1 MSRTTMWSKLLY
13 VASLIAGIVA
23 IVQWYIKFPDVSQ
36 LIFGLHLALTI
47 LMAAYLHTWMTN
59 KTGSDRDWRANK
71 VEEDK
76 ARDKAIDVTRDYMR
90 EIEKKVK
97 KLTKEE

>member
-1 MSRTTMWSKLLY
+1 
-13 VASLIAGIVA
+13 
-23 IVQWYIKFPDVSQ
+23 
-36 LIFGLHLALTI
+36 
-47 LMAAYLHTWMTN
+47 MAAYLHTWMTN